1 MSIKLL
7 KYDVMKQKKQSIDE
21 LTEDFLR
28 YLRSIRRSEHTI
40 RKYLAAW
47 KKLKIFM
54 IKKGLKIYTAEV
66 GEAFLISELG
76 RYKYESLPMNKKH
89 FVSKIEALIDFQ
101 NTGRVLLGM
110 RTKPPKIFNGVIGNT
125 MQDFIDFKTAIY
137 SLSKSTITNYKI
149 YLHKFNSFLSARQ
162 IRSLHRITSSE
173 ILQFIYGL
181 NLDKPAARHVALC
194 ILRNYVKFLFEKGLV
209 EIDFSKK
216 IPSDNYKQQPKL
228 PSTFT
233 KEEIE
238 QFISSIDRGN
248 PKGKRDYAMF
258 LLALKLGLRSSDIAN
273 LKFENISWQTN
284 EFIFEQ
290 RKTGK
295 SITLPILPE
304 VGNAIIDY
312 LKYGRPL
319 SNENHCFLQIVSP
332 HNKIAPTDI
341 ANSVRF
347 YLNRANIDLRNRKHG
362 PHALR
367 HSFASGLLEQSTPL
381 PVISEALGHSNTMST
396 MFYLRI
402 DTSSLKQ
409 CALEV
414 PSIPFSF
421 YRQKGGYHE

>member
-1 MSIKLL
+1 ME
-7 KYDVMKQKKQSIDE
+7 QKKQPINE
-21 LTEDFLR
+21 LTEDFHC

-40 RKYLAAW
+40 RLYLAAW
-47 KKLKIFM
+47 EKLKDYM
-54 IKKGLKIYTAEV
+54 AAHRLKIYTGKI
-66 GEAFLISELG
+66 GEAFLVSELG
-76 RYKYESLPMNKKH
+76 KYKYENLTNTKQN

-110 RTKPPKIFNGVIGNT
+110 RRKPPKELNGAIGKT
-125 MQDFIDFKTAIY
+125 MKDFIDFKTTIY
-137 SLSKSTITNYKI
+137 SLSKATITNYKI
-149 YLHKFNSFLSARQ
+149 YLHAFNCFLSERR
-162 IRSLHRITSSE
+162 IRSVHRITPSE
-173 ILQFIYGL
+173 ILQFIDRL
-181 NLDKPAARHVALC
+181 NPEKPAARHVALC
-194 ILRNYVKFLFEKGLV
+194 ILRSYVQYLFERGLV
-209 EIDFSKK
+209 NTDYSKK
-216 IPSDNYKQQPKL
+216 IPSDNYKKQSKL

-284 EFIFEQ
+284 EIIFEQ
-290 RKTGK
+290 KKTGK

-319 SNENHCFLQIVSP
+319 SNENYCFLQIVSP
-332 HNKIAPTDI
+332 HGKIAPHDI
-341 ANSVRF
+341 ANSVQF
-347 YLNRANIDLRNRKHG
+347 YLKRANIDLRNRKHG

-367 HSFASGLLEQSTPL
+367 HSFASVLLGQSTPL
-381 PVISEALGHSNTMST
+381 PVISEALGHSSTMST

>member
-1 MSIKLL
+1 ME
-7 KYDVMKQKKQSIDE
+7 QKKPTINE
-21 LTEDFLR
+21 LTEDFRR

-40 RKYLAAW
+40 RKYLTAW
-47 KKLKIFM
+47 GKLKTYM
-54 IKKGLKIYTAEV
+54 AAHRLKIYTAKI
-66 GEAFLISELG
+66 GEAFLVSELG
-76 RYKYESLPMNKKH
+76 KYKFENLPMTKKH

-110 RTKPPKIFNGVIGNT
+110 RKKPPKELNGAAGKT
-125 MQDFIDFKTAIY
+125 MKDFIDFKTTIY
-137 SLSKSTITNYKI
+137 SLSKATITNYKI
-149 YLHKFNSFLSARQ
+149 YLHAFNCFLNKKR
-162 IRSLHRITSSE
+162 IRSVHRITSSE
-173 ILQFIYGL
+173 ILQFTGGL
-181 NLDKPAARHVALC
+181 NPHKPAARHVALC
-194 ILRNYVKFLFEKGLV
+194 ILRGYVQYLFERGIV
-209 EIDFSKK
+209 STDYSKK

-233 KEEIE
+233 KEEVE

-258 LLALKLGLRSSDIAN
+258 LLALKLGFRSSDIAN

-290 RKTGK
+290 KKTGK

-304 VGNAIIDY
+304 VGNAIINY

-319 SNENHCFLQIVSP
+319 SNENFCFLQIVSP
-332 HNKIAPTDI
+332 HGKIATHDI
-341 ANSVRF
+341 ANSVQF
-347 YLNRANIDLRNRKHG
+347 YLKRANIDLRNRKHG

-367 HSFASGLLEQSTPL
+367 HSFASSLLDQTTPL
-381 PVISEALGHSNTMST
+381 PVISEALGHSSTLST

-402 DTSSLKQ
+402 DTSSLKK

-414 PSIPFSF
+414 PSTPFSF

>member
-1 MSIKLL
+1 ME
-7 KYDVMKQKKQSIDE
+7 QKKQTINE
-21 LTEDFLR
+21 LTEDFHR

-40 RKYLAAW
+40 RLYLAAW
-47 KKLKIFM
+47 EKLKDYM
-54 IKKGLKIYTAEV
+54 VAHRLKIYTSKI
-66 GEAFLISELG
+66 GEAFLVSELG
-76 RYKYESLPMNKKH
+76 KYKYENLTNTKQN

-110 RTKPPKIFNGVIGNT
+110 RRKPPKELNGAIGKT
-125 MQDFIDFKTAIY
+125 MKSFIVFKTTIY
-137 SLSKSTITNYKI
+137 SLSKATITNYKI
-149 YLHKFNSFLSARQ
+149 YLHAFNCFLSERQ
-162 IRSLHRITSSE
+162 IRSVHRITPSE
-173 ILQFIYGL
+173 ILQFIDGF
-181 NLDKPAARHVALC
+181 NPERPAARHVAIC
-194 ILRNYVKFLFEKGLV
+194 ILRSYVQYLFERGLV
-209 EIDFSKK
+209 SNDYSKK
-216 IPSDNYKQQPKL
+216 IPSDNYKHQPKL
-228 PSTFT
+228 PSTFA

-273 LKFENISWQTN
+273 LKFEYISWQTN

-290 RKTGK
+290 KKTGK

-319 SNENHCFLQIVSP
+319 SNENYCFLQIVSP
-332 HNKIAPTDI
+332 HGKITSHDI
-341 ANSVRF
+341 ANSVQF
-347 YLNRANIDLRNRKHG
+347 YLKRANINLRNRKHG

-367 HSFASGLLEQSTPL
+367 HSFASGLLDQTTPL
-381 PVISEALGHSNTMST
+381 PVISEALGHSSTMST

>member
-1 MSIKLL
+1 
-7 KYDVMKQKKQSIDE
+7 
-21 LTEDFLR
+21 
-28 YLRSIRRSEHTI
+28 
-40 RKYLAAW
+40 
-47 KKLKIFM
+47 
-54 IKKGLKIYTAEV
+54 
-66 GEAFLISELG
+66 
-76 RYKYESLPMNKKH
+76 
-89 FVSKIEALIDFQ
+89 
-101 NTGRVLLGM
+101 
-110 RTKPPKIFNGVIGNT
+110 
-125 MQDFIDFKTAIY
+125 
-137 SLSKSTITNYKI
+137 
-149 YLHKFNSFLSARQ
+149 
-162 IRSLHRITSSE
+162 
-173 ILQFIYGL
+173 
-181 NLDKPAARHVALC
+181 
-194 ILRNYVKFLFEKGLV
+194 
-209 EIDFSKK
+209 
-216 IPSDNYKQQPKL
+216 
-228 PSTFT
+228 

-319 SNENHCFLQIVSP
+319 SNENYCFLQIVSP